1 MFFEIERRLCG
12 RIFCDFCKERLWEVR
27 RRRNFFFA
35 SCLLQG
41 KEVPKN
47 TGEAVNWC
55 EKAAHQGYDKAIQ
68 CLDDIKYS
76 HVCEKIAR
84 NMVCTQDEVAVLE
97 RMSMRGTIG
106 AEGLLVNAR
115 FGEPLR
121 LPPAGIQHRPV
132 RFPPSKQKNKDRTRR
147 SLFFWWR

>member
-1 MFFEIERRLCG
+1 MGGKAEAQ
-12 RIFCDFCKERLWEVR
+12 
-27 RRRNFFFA
+27 FFFA

-41 KEVPKN
+41 KGVPKN

-84 NMVCTQDEVAVLE
+84 NMVCTQADVAVLE

-106 AEGLLVNAR
+106 AESLLVNAR

-132 RFPPSKQKNKDRTRR
+132 DSLHLSKKIKTAQGG
-147 SLFFWWR
+147 LYFFGGGDP